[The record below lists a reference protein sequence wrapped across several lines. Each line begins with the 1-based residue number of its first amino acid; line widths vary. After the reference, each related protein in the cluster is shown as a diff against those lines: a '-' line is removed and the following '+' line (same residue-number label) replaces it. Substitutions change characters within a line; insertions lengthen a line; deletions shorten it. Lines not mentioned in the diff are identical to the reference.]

1 MLNPT
6 SLTEIQAALA
16 EGDLDAWLIFDF
28 RGVNPVAAGMLGWE
42 GLVSRRHFAM
52 IPREGTPVG
61 LAHAI
66 ERGAWRSWPAHWEL
80 ESYSTWQQL
89 ESALARLVGG
99 KRIAMEYSPGGAV
112 PYLDRVPAGMLE
124 MVRAAGARV
133 ASSGDL
139 VTRFYAVLDAHSL
152 ASHRRAAELLARIA
166 KEGMTMAG
174 RRASED
180 RPMMEHELRDW
191 ILSRFDAGG
200 LYSDHGPIVAAAE
213 NTAYPHY
220 LPGSDR
226 PRPIVR
232 GDVLLVDLFGHE
244 RDGMYAD
251 QTWMASLGAPSGRA
265 LEVWETVRDAR
276 DAAIVALRN
285 AVARGESPPAST
297 LDDAARAV
305 IRGRGFGDHFTH
317 RTGHSIDSR
326 DLHGSGPH
334 LDNFETHDERRLI
347 PGVAFSIEPGIYV
360 PGEIGMRS
368 EVNAVRGEREV
379 IITPQEIQLEIL
391 IV

>member
-6 SLTEIQAALA
+6 SLAEIQEALA
-16 EGDLDAWLIFDF
+16 DSNVDAWLIFDF

-42 GLVSRRHFAM
+42 GLVSRRHFAL

-66 ERGAWRSWPAHWEL
+66 ERGTWRHWPALWQL

-99 KRIAMEYSPGGAV
+99 KLIAMEYSPGGAV

-133 ASSGDL
+133 VSSGDL
-139 VTRFYAVLDAHSL
+139 VTRFHAVLDAHSL

-166 KEGMTMAG
+166 KEGISMAG
-174 RRASED
+174 RRAAD
-180 RPMMEHELRDW
+180 GRPMMEHELRDW
-191 ILSRFDAGG
+191 ILSRFDADG
-200 LYSDHGPIVAAAE
+200 LYTDHGPIVAAAE
-213 NTAYPHY
+213 NAADPHY
-220 LPGSDR
+220 LPASDR
-226 PRPIVR
+226 QRPIVR
-232 GDVLLVDLFGHE
+232 DDVLLLDLFAHE
-244 RDGMYAD
+244 RGGMYAD
-251 QTWMASLGAPSGRA
+251 QTWMASLGKPSGRA
-265 LEVWETVRDAR
+265 LAVWEAVRDAR
-276 DAAIVALRN
+276 DAAIAALRD
-285 AVARGESPPAST
+285 AVARGESPPASM

-305 IRGRGFGDHFTH
+305 IRDRGFGAYFTH

-334 LDNFETHDERRLI
+334 LDNFETRDQRRII
-347 PGVAFSIEPGIYV
+347 PGIAFSIEPGIYV

-379 IITPQEIQLEIL
+379 IVTPNEIQRDIL

>member
-1 MLNPT
+1 MLNST
-6 SLTEIQAALA
+6 SLAEIQEALV
-16 EGDLDAWLIFDF
+16 ESDLDAWLIFDF

-52 IPREGTPVG
+52 IPREGVPVG

-66 ERGAWRSWPAHWEL
+66 ERSSWRRWPPGWEL
-80 ESYSTWQQL
+80 QSYSTWQQL

-124 MVRAAGARV
+124 MIRAAGARV
-133 ASSGDL
+133 VSSGDL
-139 VTRFYAVLDAHSL
+139 VTRFHAVLDAHSL

-166 KEGMTMAG
+166 KEGMVMAG
-174 RRASED
+174 RRASD
-180 RPMMEHELRDW
+180 GQPMMEHELRDW
-191 ILSRFDAGG
+191 ILARFDADG
-200 LYSDHGPIVAAAE
+200 LYTDHGPIVAAAE
-213 NTAYPHY
+213 NAADPHHH
-220 LPGSDR
+220 PGADR
-226 PRPIVR
+226 PRSIER
-232 GDVLLVDLFGHE
+232 GQVLLVDLFAHE
-244 RDGMYAD
+244 HDGMFAD
-251 QTWMASLGAPSGRA
+251 QTWIGCLGAPSPRA
-265 LEVWETVRDAR
+265 LKVWEAVRDAR
-276 DAAIVALRN
+276 DAAIGALRE
-285 AVARGESPPAST
+285 AVARGESPQASR

-305 IRGRGFGDHFTH
+305 INDRGFGEYFTH

-326 DLHGSGPH
+326 DLHGAGPH
-334 LDNFETHDERRLI
+334 LDNFETRDERRII

-360 PGEIGMRS
+360 PGELGMRS

-379 IITPQEIQLEIL
+379 IVTPEEVQRDIL

>member
-6 SLTEIQAALA
+6 SLAEIQSALA
-16 EGDLDAWLIFDF
+16 GSELDGWLIFDF

-42 GLVSRRHFAM
+42 GLVSRRHFAL

-66 ERGAWRSWPAHWEL
+66 ERGAWRRWPAQWEL

-89 ESALARLVGG
+89 ESGLARLVGG

-133 ASSGDL
+133 VSSGDL

-166 KEGMTMAG
+166 KEGMAMAG
-174 RRASED
+174 RRASEN

-191 ILSRFDAGG
+191 ILSRFDADG
-200 LYSDHGPIVAAAE
+200 LFTDHGPIVAAGDNA
-213 NTAYPHY
+213 ADPHY
-220 LPGSDR
+220 LPASDR
-226 PRPIVR
+226 PRPIAR

-244 RDGMYAD
+244 RGGMYAD
-251 QTWMASLGAPSGRA
+251 QTWIASLGAPSDRA

-276 DAAIVALRN
+276 DAAIAALRD

-305 IRGRGFGDHFTH
+305 IRDRGFGDQFTH

-334 LDNFETHDERRLI
+334 LDNFETRDERRI
-347 PGVAFSIEPGIYV
+347 IAGIAFSIEPGIYL

-379 IITPQEIQLEIL
+379 IITPEEIQRDIL